1 MTDLALNRKLNFV
14 IEVETESGK
23 SAWVHTTPILNETFK
38 QFYAPISRAYLEL
51 FTGGGGDLTGPRVAA
66 FVLEKHAKELGV
78 WDGPNGVRHG
88 LLEEI
93 RRLSNVVMLTDDGW
107 ETLQYADAVKR
118 KVFTPDDFQEV
129 EHVLC
134 FFTLVSAMAPKGQQ
148 RGHLEF
154 MSQFWSVRPESL
166 DFTGFVAG
174 LKMSSEAV
182 SSGAKAT
189 LSPIPS

>member
-118 KVFTPDDFQEV
+118 KVFTPD
-129 EHVLC
+129 
-134 FFTLVSAMAPKGQQ
+134 
-148 RGHLEF
+148 
-154 MSQFWSVRPESL
+154 
-166 DFTGFVAG
+166 
-174 LKMSSEAV
+174 
-182 SSGAKAT
+182 
-189 LSPIPS
+189 